1 VRTIGG
7 IVVLVYLLI
16 GVLVANNHHYFAN
29 VHGLN
34 GIVSAILAVILW
46 PLILVGVDLHIGA
59 NGKGGKAGLIGT
71 LPSVRA
77 LAARLRRAAA
87 IG

>member
-7 IVVLVYLLI
+7 VLVLVYLLI
-16 GVLVANNHHYFAN
+16 GVLIANNHHYFAN
-29 VHGLN
+29 VHGLG

-46 PLILVGVDLHIGA
+46 PLILVGVDLHVG
-59 NGKGGKAGLIGT
+59 GKDKGGKAGVIGA

-77 LAARLRRAAA
+77 LARRRTRAAHA
-87 IG
+87 R